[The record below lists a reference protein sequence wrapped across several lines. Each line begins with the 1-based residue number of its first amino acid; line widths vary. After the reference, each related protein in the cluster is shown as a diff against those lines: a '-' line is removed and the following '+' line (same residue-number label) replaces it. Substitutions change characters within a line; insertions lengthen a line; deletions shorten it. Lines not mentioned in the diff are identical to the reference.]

1 MMYTS
6 KQSAAGNYCYT
17 KVTHFYCYT
26 LFSST
31 FIHRRKTQFSK
42 VVFLTPFPFSIA
54 FRNVK
59 EIPWTILLLL
69 LLINSLREG
78 GPVFRRVKK
87 INKK

>member
-1 MMYTS
+1 MYTS

-17 KVTHFYCYT
+17 KEV

-59 EIPWTILLLL
+59 EIPRTILLLL

-78 GPVFRRVKK
+78 GPVFPRVKK